1 MRGGFFM
8 EKISK
13 NRDNAALCQVTFLRE
28 GRTVQVSAGST
39 IMNAA
44 RSTAIF
50 PDAPC
55 GGQGTCG
62 KCLVQL
68 KTDGGETKTVL
79 ACQTKVWKDLT
90 VDTQRLPQKHQI
102 LTNTSIRR
110 IKFSPSSFPKDVKNP
125 YLVAFDIG
133 TTTIASYLIDGNS
146 GKEICTAGMVNPQT
160 AYGADVISR
169 ADYCMQHKNTELS
182 SCIHQALD
190 DLITALAE
198 KQQISRE
205 QIVQLCL
212 VGNTC
217 MHHIFFDF
225 PMDSLVLAPY
235 RPYQKGLLQAKAAD
249 FGIQIHPQGQLFF
262 LPVIAGFV
270 GADTMGCLLAL
281 RPDLSRDITLL
292 VDIGTNGEIVLGNR
306 EKLVCCSTA
315 AGPAFEGA
323 KIECGMR
330 GAEGAIDHVN
340 FSHGKFQI
348 SVIGNQ
354 QPTGICGSGLIDA
367 VACLR
372 KLGIIDEMGRL
383 LARDEVQ
390 TLYGEELASHMT
402 TQGNLTAFVF
412 QKEYPSVYL
421 TQKDIREVQLAK
433 GAIAAGILLL
443 EKHLGITHS
452 QIDRVCIAGAFGTY
466 MSPDSA
472 CAIGLLPSALQKKI
486 VPVGNAAGEGAK
498 IALLNKAERE
508 YSQTLMNQLD
518 FLELAMLSEFQDC
531 FIDELEFPPTEP

>member
-44 RSTAIF
+44 RSTGIF

-190 DLITALAE
+190 DLITSLAE